1 MNQKA
6 ILFRLLKI
14 VASEKSIS
22 LDLSQSGLTDL
33 PKEIYELTHL
43 QDMDLGFNHL
53 TELQS
58 DICKLENLT
67 SLNLRD
73 NEIKEIP
80 NDINRLSNLT
90 SLNLNG
96 NQIAELPPAIQQL
109 HKLERLDLRN
119 NPRLSIPLEVLERT
133 DDPTFILET
142 YFASQ
147 LQPLHEAKVLLVGQ
161 GGVGK
166 TSLVHRLIHNRP
178 PDEFQGKTEGVDIM
192 KMSIDISNSAG
203 DQTDSIRLNLWD
215 FGGQGIYQAT
225 HQFFFTSR
233 SVYLIVM
240 NARTGE
246 QESRLQH
253 WLKLAGS
260 LSNNAPTIIVVN
272 QQDEHPL
279 DLDERELK
287 YKYPN
292 LFNIVYT
299 SCVTGEGIEELHQTI
314 SDVLSQLP
322 HIHDRFPFEW
332 FELKKKLELMPNNY
346 ITYEQYAE
354 YCKEAG
360 INKEKDQYS
369 WVNILHELGVVLS
382 YQDDRRLEGTHV
394 LNPNWVTD
402 GVYRILSSSQLALN
416 KGILT
421 EHLLDDILNS
431 LNYPHHKQH
440 FIVGM
445 MQKFELCFLIPGS
458 DRKYLVPDLLPNGMK
473 EGVESEFFRGNSS
486 LKFQYHYKEFFPSSI
501 LSRFMVRMMTHLDR
515 ELSWRKGA
523 VLHFD
528 DNQALIQA
536 DQDSRKI
543 FIYVT
548 GMKTTRRSLLNS
560 IRMQLQEIHYTFS
573 DLSVSE
579 AIPLTGYPEMT
590 VKYEELCNHVKRGRE
605 TYFNGEL
612 DEEFDVNELLNGI
625 ESKEMQLE
633 RYLQIK
639 LLDEYNLE
647 ELKQLC
653 FELNIEYEN
662 LPTTKTAMSRELV
675 RAMARS
681 GRLSD
686 LKKELA

>member
-6 ILFRLLKI
+6 VLFHLLKI

-22 LDLSQSGLTDL
+22 LDLSQSGLNEL
-33 PKEIYELTHL
+33 PEEFFELTHL
-43 QDMDLGFNHL
+43 QNIDLGFNHL

-58 DICKLENLT
+58 DICKLDNLIT
-67 SLNLRD
+67 LSLRD
-73 NEIKEIP
+73 NEIEKIP
-80 NDINRLSNLT
+80 DDVNCLSNLV
-90 SLNLNG
+90 SLDLSG
-96 NQIAELPPAIQQL
+96 NQISELPPSIQQL
-109 HKLERLDLRN
+109 DKLKKLDLRN

-133 DDPTFILET
+133 DDPAFILET
-142 YFASQ
+142 YFASH
-147 LQPLHEAKVLLVGQ
+147 LLPLHEAKVLLVGQ

-166 TSLVHRLIHNRP
+166 TALVRRLIHNLP
-178 PDEFQGKTEGVDIM
+178 PDETQGKTDGVDIRNM
-192 KMSIDISNSAG
+192 NIDISNSAK
-203 DQTDSIRLNLWD
+203 DQTDSIRLNIWD

-233 SVYLIVM
+233 SVYLVVM

-292 LFNIVYT
+292 LLHVIYT
-299 SCVTGEGIEELHQTI
+299 SCVTGEGIEELRRAI
-314 SDVLSQLP
+314 SEVLSQLP
-322 HIHDRFPFEW
+322 HIHDRFPLEW
-332 FELKKKLELMPNNY
+332 FELKKKLELMSDNY
-346 ITYEQYAE
+346 ITYEQYTE

-421 EHLLDDILNS
+421 QKLLDDILNS
-431 LNYPHHKQH
+431 HNYPHHKQH

-473 EGVESEFFRGNSS
+473 EDVESEFFRDNPC
-486 LKFQYHYKEFFPSSI
+486 LKFQCYYEEFFPSSI
-501 LSRFMVRMMTHLDR
+501 LSRLMVRMMTHLDR
-515 ELSWRKGA
+515 DLSWRNGA

-528 DNQALIQA
+528 DNRALIQA
-536 DQDSRKI
+536 DIDSRRI

-548 GMKTTRRSLLNS
+548 GMESTRRSLLNS

-579 AIPLTGYPEMT
+579 EIPLTGYSEMT
-590 VKYEELCNHVKRGRE
+590 VSYQELCNHVKRGRE
-605 TYFNGEL
+605 NYYNGKL
-612 DEEFDVNELLNGI
+612 DEEFNVNELLNGI

-633 RYLQIK
+633 RQLQLK

-647 ELKQLC
+647 ELKQVC

-675 RAMARS
+675 RTMARR
-681 GRLSD
+681 GRLLD
-686 LKKELA
+686 LKGAIM